1 MKKIV
6 AAVCKLWNSAHTCG
20 HGGNFMDVKLS
31 FDCFTPLILHSY
43 HNPIVFQSLGVNVNL
58 NLFYSFHSF
67 SKSVGV
73 YENFRS
79 IVYGDFPW
87 NWSFPFFPSFF
98 FFAIIVWTKNIYGTN
113 RPFRL
118 PSRFW
123 NWSLFYF
130 VLTIG
135 ELFGVQVI
143 NPYCFYYSDHFTSML
158 SLKVISNTRFHSG
171 SGKSVYAIVCFH
183 ALRQLLSFLTILTC
197 LHFFNFVIDY
207 DICLWLCPE
216 QHFAFF
222 IHGSSILYYFFM
234 NWIKIYFVMLKR
246 P

>member
-98 FFAIIVWTKNIYGTN
+98 FFCNYCMNEKHIWNKQTFQT
-113 RPFRL
+113 PFQIL
-118 PSRFW
+118 ELVS
-123 NWSLFYF
+123 
-130 VLTIG
+130 VLLCT
-135 ELFGVQVI
+135 
-143 NPYCFYYSDHFTSML
+143 YY
-158 SLKVISNTRFHSG
+158 
-171 SGKSVYAIVCFH
+171 
-183 ALRQLLSFLTILTC
+183 
-197 LHFFNFVIDY
+197 
-207 DICLWLCPE
+207 W
-216 QHFAFF
+216 
-222 IHGSSILYYFFM
+222 
-234 NWIKIYFVMLKR
+234 
-246 P
+246 